1 MKINNKLLKPLTV
14 YPISIDPKFILIN
27 NKFYDFELDY
37 IGLGIDVD
45 GDTVTTGIDPN
56 YVSKLPTNLSLKRIK
71 ILKEININYN
81 NLLKDKGI
89 YVINSEY
96 IKIKKSCYTYEITN
110 KILLGLDLLHGDII
124 KVTKLNNNTFAVSNC
139 NKNVAVSDDVGC
151 YHEVQGYINITG
163 RYKKMTQLDKTRLD
177 VINGKDKSSSVK
189 DLINNNIDKV
199 LQKIL
204 KSNVYKNGKIVN
216 EFINLNPNMLDNRV
230 DKNLSV
236 NPFIPITVNSIEY
249 YIKKEGMLEQPIGMY
264 ELYVYKFINLYIL
277 KVFPNTTLSQHL
289 LSSKYFIGTPPVWEG
304 ENIINI
310 LKDCEHNY
318 KEIKGIYKLVG
329 FLNKVRKGLK

>member
-1 MKINNKLLKPLTV
+1 MKINNKLLKPLTL

-45 GDTVTTGIDPN
+45 GDTITTGIDPN
-56 YVSKLPTNLSLKRIK
+56 YVSKLPTSLSLKRIK

-124 KVTKLNNNTFAVSNC
+124 KVTKLNDDTFAVSNC
-139 NKNVAVSDDVGC
+139 NKNVAVSDDVGS

-163 RYKKMTQLDKTRLD
+163 RYKKMSQLDKTRLD
-177 VINGKDKSSSVK
+177 VINGKNRSSEIK
-189 DLINNNIDKV
+189 TLLQNKIDGMIK
-199 LQKIL
+199 KIENT
-204 KSNVYKNGKIVN
+204 SAYKNGKITKD
-216 EFINLNPNMLDNRV
+216 FIRLNPNMLD
-230 DKNLSV
+230 KNITK
-236 NPFIPITVNSIEY
+236 NPYNIPNYNDILNSIKNES
-249 YIKKEGMLEQPIGMY
+249 ITRPLGMLELYLFDATNRIYFNIAMGETSQNILSTKHCIG
-264 ELYVYKFINLYIL
+264 V
-277 KVFPNTTLSQHL
+277 V
-289 LSSKYFIGTPPVWEG
+289 PVWVGDETISIMKKY
-304 ENIINI
+304 ES
-310 LKDCEHNY
+310 LY
-318 KEIKGIYKLVG
+318 KKAKKLYKIAGL
-329 FLNKVRKGLK
+329 LNKTRKDLK